1 MTRLAIALA
10 AGALLLTACGNGT
23 DDTTSI
29 QPIEAILDSDI
40 DIAID
45 PSGTTATLAVDTTIP
60 VAGAVIYGTDDT
72 YGAIAV
78 DHDMQGGAEAD
89 ECEENDDSDAD

>member
-29 QPIEAILDSDI
+29 QPIEYRVLHADCGGADGGGADGGGFGIDLDN
-40 DIAID
+40 
-45 PSGTTATLAVDTTIP
+45 
-60 VAGAVIYGTDDT
+60 GAVSS
-72 YGAIAV
+72 AP
-78 DHDMQGGAEAD
+78 
-89 ECEENDDSDAD
+89 